1 MDRPIEVYFCPK
13 CAKTNG
19 DIILNK
25 RNVWVC
31 SDCRIAVKV
40 PKAPEENYDYVKREQ
55 NIIHAIKNTGDNHDE
70 LIAFCKKY
78 GKDILKPRNTEYEIK
93 IIDDYN
99 PETFIVLI
107 VGYKLLHIH
116 KGEYLCYN
124 PHTLEGE
131 CLTEKEFAE
140 KYRECL

>member
-1 MDRPIEVYFCPK
+1 MSKPIKVYFCPK

-25 RNVWVC
+25 RNIWVC
-31 SDCRIAVKV
+31 KDCRIAVKV
-40 PKAPEENYDYVKREQ
+40 PKTSEKNYDYVKREQ

-70 LIAFCKKY
+70 IIEFCKKY
-78 GKDILKPRNTEYEIK
+78 GNGILKPRNMDYAIRL
-93 IIDDYN
+93 IDDYN
-99 PETFIVLI
+99 PETFTVYV
-107 VGYKLLHIH
+107 VGYKLLHIC
-116 KGEYLCYN
+116 KGDYLCYD

-131 CLTEKEFAE
+131 CLSEEKFAE